1 MILLGAASDLGFL
14 RFVLRRALLVLPV
27 LIGVI
32 SLTFIVSHVVVADP
46 ARAWAGIKAS
56 PQTVEAIRQRYH
68 LNDPLVTQFG
78 YYIVQLASGNLGI
91 SPVTGHSILEDIVT
105 YYPATIE
112 LAVAAIIIVMALG
125 VPFGVISAVHKD
137 RPADHT
143 LRLLSLGGVSSPPFL
158 AALLLQLVGFYYLRI
173 FPLSGRLDPSLNM
186 PPRVTGFLTID
197 SLLSGNLVAFGSALL
212 HLALPA
218 TALAFLSWG
227 FVVRLLRSSM
237 LDVLGNDYVRT
248 ARAKGLKESVVIYK
262 HALLNALLPTTTVVG
277 YIFAF
282 MLGGSVVVEYIFSWP
297 GIGRYA
303 ANAIITLDF
312 PAIMGTT
319 IVYTL
324 TVLLINFLVDVAY
337 AVLDPRIR
345 L

>member
-1 MILLGAASDLGFL
+1 LSFL
-14 RFVLRRALLVLPV
+14 RFVVRRAILVLPV
-27 LIGVI
+27 LVGVI
-32 SLTFIVSHVVVADP
+32 LLTFLVSHVVVADP
-46 ARAWAGIKAS
+46 ARAWAGMKAS
-56 PQTVEAIRQRYH
+56 PQTVDAIRLKYH
-68 LNDPLVTQFG
+68 LNEPLLTQFG
-78 YYIVQLASGNLGI
+78 YYVLQLASGNLGT
-91 SPVTGHSILEDIVT
+91 SPVTGHNVLEDIVT

-112 LAVAAIIIVMALG
+112 LAVTAILLVIVLG
-125 VPFGVISAVHKD
+125 IPFGVVSAVHKD
-137 RPADHT
+137 QPPDHA
-143 LRLLSLGGVSSPPFL
+143 LRLLSLAGVSSPPFL

-173 FPLSGRLDPSLNM
+173 FPLSGRIDPELIM

-197 SLLSGNLVAFGSALL
+197 SLLSGNLVVFGSALL

-218 TALAFLSWG
+218 MALAFLSWG

-237 LDVLGNDYVRT
+237 LDVLNNDYVRT
-248 ARAKGLKESVVIYK
+248 ARAKGLKETIVIYK

-303 ANAIITLDF
+303 ANAIINLDF

-319 IVYTL
+319 VVYTL

-345 L
+345 F

>member
-1 MILLGAASDLGFL
+1 LSFL
-14 RFVLRRALLVLPV
+14 RFVVRRAILVLPV
-27 LIGVI
+27 LVGVI
-32 SLTFIVSHVVVADP
+32 LLTFLVSHVVVADP
-46 ARAWAGIKAS
+46 ARAWAGMKAS
-56 PQTVEAIRQRYH
+56 PQTVDAIRLKYH
-68 LNDPLVTQFG
+68 LNEPLLTQFG
-78 YYIVQLASGNLGI
+78 YYVLQLASGNLGT
-91 SPVTGHSILEDIVT
+91 SPVTGHSVLEDLVT
-105 YYPATIE
+105 YFPATIE
-112 LAVAAIIIVMALG
+112 LAVTAILLVIVLG
-125 VPFGVISAVHKD
+125 IPFGVISAVHKD
-137 RPADHT
+137 HAPDHA
-143 LRLLSLGGVSSPPFL
+143 LRLLSLAGVSSPPFL

-173 FPLSGRLDPSLNM
+173 FPLSGRIDPELIM

-197 SLLSGNLVAFGSALL
+197 SLLSGNLVVFGSALL

-218 TALAFLSWG
+218 MALAFLSWG

-237 LDVLGNDYVRT
+237 LDVLNNDYVRT
-248 ARAKGLKESVVIYK
+248 ARAKGLKETIVIYK

-303 ANAIITLDF
+303 ANAIINLDF

-319 IVYTL
+319 VVYTL

-345 L
+345 F

>member
-1 MILLGAASDLGFL
+1 MSLL
-14 RFVLRRALLVLPV
+14 RFVIRRAILVLPV

-32 SLTFIVSHVVVADP
+32 LLTFLVSHVVVADP

-56 PQTVEAIRQRYH
+56 PQTVDAIRQRYH
-68 LNDPLVTQFG
+68 LNEPLLTQFG
-78 YYIVQLASGNLGI
+78 YYVMQLASGNLGT
-91 SPVTGHSILEDIVT
+91 SPVTGHSVLDDIVT

-112 LAVAAIIIVMALG
+112 LAVTAILLVILFGI
-125 VPFGVISAVHKD
+125 PFGVISAVHKD
-137 RPADHT
+137 QPADHS
-143 LRLLSLGGVSSPPFL
+143 LRLLSLAGVSSPPFL
-158 AALLLQLVGFYYLRI
+158 AALLLQLVGFYYLRV
-173 FPLSGRLDPSLNM
+173 FPLSGRVDSELIM

-197 SLLSGNLVAFGSALL
+197 SLLSGNLVVFGSALL
-212 HLALPA
+212 HLVLPA
-218 TALAFLSWG
+218 LALAFLSWG

-237 LDVLGNDYVRT
+237 LDVLNNDYIRT
-248 ARAKGLKESVVIYK
+248 ARAKGLKETAVIYK

-303 ANAIITLDF
+303 ANAIINLDF

-319 IVYTL
+319 VIYTL
-324 TVLLINFLVDVAY
+324 TVLLVNFLVDVAY